1 MVSKRKMIV
10 KAALVGSF
18 PRPFK
23 VGRLMS
29 KYREGRIDE
38 EAYEKSLDAEL
49 MKIIKKLSD
58 ISMITDCMFLWDD
71 LFEPFSNSF
80 EGLEKGGLYRFL
92 DNNFYYRVPVVNG
105 EIRHRDATLTSF
117 KKVRNIVRKMGLK
130 LDIKAVL
137 PGPYTFSKMCD
148 NRHYSSLERLAID
161 IAEALG
167 EEARILEKNGAKII
181 EVHEPLLTSE
191 EVDTGLFINSF
202 KVFSSKFSAKIWLQT
217 YFGPIKTDLKALSD
231 LKIDILGI
239 DVVEAREQFEKVLI
253 LEAKWELGLGA
264 LDSRS
269 TRLES
274 VSILRSLIEKA
285 SERFNRIYLT
295 PNAMM
300 DFIPVSVAFAK
311 IRKMSIALEAF

>member
-1 MVSKRKMIV
+1 MIA

-23 VGRLMS
+23 VGRLMN
-29 KYREGRIDE
+29 KYRDGKIDE
-38 EAYEKSLDAEL
+38 ETYEDKLDAEL
-49 MKIIKKLSD
+49 MKIIKKISN

-80 EGLEKGGLYRFL
+80 EGLERGGLYRFL
-92 DNNFYYRVPVVNG
+92 DNNFYYRVPVVKG
-105 EIRHRDATLTSF
+105 EIRHGDATLTSF
-117 KKVRNIVRKMGLK
+117 EKVRSIVRELRVK

-148 NRHYSSLERLAID
+148 NRHYSSIERLATD

-167 EEARILEKNGAKII
+167 DEARMLEKNGAKII

-191 EVDTGLFINSF
+191 EMDKSLFFDSF

-217 YFGPIKTDLKALSD
+217 YFGSIKTDLKALSN
-231 LKIDILGI
+231 LRINVLGI
-239 DVVEAREQFEKVLI
+239 DMVEARDQFEKI
-253 LEAKWELGLGA
+253 LGVEAEWELGLGA

-269 TRLES
+269 TKLES
-274 VSILRSLIEKA
+274 VSILRNLVEEVGEKF
-285 SERFNRIYLT
+285 SRIYLT

-300 DFIPVSVAFAK
+300 DFIPVSVALAK
-311 IRKMSIALEAF
+311 IRKMNIALRGL

>member
-1 MVSKRKMIV
+1 MIV

-29 KYREGRIDE
+29 KYRDGKIDE
-38 EAYEKSLDAEL
+38 ETYEKKLNAEL
-49 MKIIKKLSD
+49 MKIIKKISKD
-58 ISMITDCMFLWDD
+58 VSMITDCMFLWDD

-92 DNNFYYRVPVVNG
+92 DNNFYYRIPVVKG
-105 EIRHRDATLTSF
+105 LIRHMDATLASF
-117 KKVRNIVRKMGLK
+117 EKVRSIVRGLRGK

-148 NRHYSSLERLAID
+148 NRYYSSLERLAMD

-167 EEARILEKNGAKII
+167 EEARELEKNGAEII

-191 EVDTGLFINSF
+191 EIDMGLFIDSF
-202 KVFSSKFSAKIWLQT
+202 KAFSSKFSAKIWLQT
-217 YFGPIKTDLKALSD
+217 YFGPIKTKLEDLSD
-231 LKIDILGI
+231 LRINVLGI
-239 DVVEAREQFEKVLI
+239 DLVEAEEQFDRVLGI
-253 LEAKWELGLGA
+253 KSTWELGLGA
-264 LDSRS
+264 INSRS
-269 TRLES
+269 TKLES
-274 VSILRSLIEKA
+274 VSSLRCLIKKT
-285 SERFNRIYLT
+285 SKKFSKVYLT

-300 DFIPVSVAFAK
+300 DFIPVSIALAK
-311 IRKMSIALEAF
+311 IRKMGIASRVFKK